1 MVEHGYLVQQRSV
14 HDRRSL
20 PVRLTAKGRNLRNR
34 LSDMYQRNSDT
45 IDQIGVSEPDLRRV
59 VAMLRRL
66 EQFWIEAATRLEAVP
81 GTPP

>member
-1 MVEHGYLVQQRSV
+1 VQQRSV

-20 PVRLTAKGRNLRNR
+20 PVRLTAKGPNLRNR
-34 LSDMYQRNSDT
+34 LSDMHQRNSDT

-81 GTPP
+81 GSPP